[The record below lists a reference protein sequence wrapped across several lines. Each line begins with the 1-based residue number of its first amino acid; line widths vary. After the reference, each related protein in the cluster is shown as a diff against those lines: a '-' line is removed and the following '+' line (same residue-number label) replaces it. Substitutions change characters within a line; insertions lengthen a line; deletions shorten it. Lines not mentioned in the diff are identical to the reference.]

1 MEKRDIIDPGDD
13 KRMKYEITEE
23 ELADIREARRQKRDK
38 NVERRLKALELRGEG
53 HSGREIGE
61 LTGYNPWYIS
71 KLAAKYRKSLFSIS
85 PCAVRC

>member
-61 LTGYNPWYIS
+61 LTATTRGIS
-71 KLAAKYRKSLFSIS
+71 QNWQQNT
-85 PCAVRC
+85 VRACSVSHRAR